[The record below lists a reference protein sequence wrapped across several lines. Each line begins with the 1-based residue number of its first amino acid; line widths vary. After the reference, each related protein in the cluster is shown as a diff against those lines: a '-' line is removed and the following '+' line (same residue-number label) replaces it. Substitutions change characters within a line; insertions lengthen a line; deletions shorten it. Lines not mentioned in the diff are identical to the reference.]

1 MDLIMT
7 LGLVVAGIVIV
18 VAAAGIAI
26 GVLFCGDVMSYTGP
40 GSMILRPAGTPVG
53 KALVAFNPGLSGE
66 ARSAAEKVAGDLQSK
81 GYAVN
86 LVGIKSADAANTSG
100 YDVVIA
106 GGPMYW
112 GRVCNSVDAY
122 INALKPQNG
131 VKIGVFGT
139 TGSGEFHEGDI
150 ASFGKQVAAIPC
162 YGTLTKPVV
171 TKTIRNGD
179 AAKIDCSEFV
189 SAVLQ

>member
-7 LGLVVAGIVIV
+7 LGLVVAAIIV
-18 VAAAGIAI
+18 VAVAAGIVMGA
-26 GVLFCGDVMSYTGP
+26 LFCGDVMSYTGP
-40 GSMILRPAGTPVG
+40 GSKILDPAGVPVG

-66 ARSAAEKVAGDLQSK
+66 ARSAAETIAGDLQSK

-86 LVGIKSADAANTSG
+86 LVGIKNAAAANITG

-131 VKIGVFGT
+131 IRLGVYGT
-139 TGSGEFHEGDI
+139 TGSGEFHDSDI
-150 ASFGKQVAAIPC
+150 ASFGKQVAATPY
-162 YGTLTKPVV
+162 YGTLGKSVV
-171 TKTIRNGD
+171 AKTIRNG
-179 AAKIDCSEFV
+179 AAASTDCSDFV
-189 SAVLQ
+189 SAMLQ